1 MLTKA
6 DQELYKNFP
15 IVISERCEKASKICG
30 ADVSSTTST
39 NVNPDQQ
46 LSSGNRH
53 NALSASSATHSA
65 LMKNNVAAAALQD

>member
-1 MLTKA
+1 MYCYPLYDTLVTSQQHLT
-6 DQELYKNFP
+6 
-15 IVISERCEKASKICG
+15 VSEKASKICG

-65 LMKNNVAAAALQD
+65 LMKNNVAAAALQN